1 MIEALTPIE
10 QIRNT
15 AIDLAMR
22 FGPKLLVAVIIFV
35 IGVTISRWA
44 AVALTR
50 GLERVDI
57 EPPVRA
63 LLVRVARVAVVL
75 MFAIVAL
82 QNLGVELLPL
92 LAGLGVLGAGVAL
105 AMQGLLSD
113 VAAGLSIIFSKPFR
127 VGEYI
132 SLVGEEGQVKDIS
145 LFSTTLAHPD
155 GSHVVIPNRKVVGE
169 IYHNYG
175 KIRQLDLTVAVG
187 YDTDL
192 ELALAAIRSVLRAN
206 ARVLTEPAPLVD
218 PVRLAD
224 SGVQIAVKPWVA
236 TPDCAVVGGEIIKAI
251 VRAFRTRG
259 IGIPFPRHD
268 VRVVG
273 DTLLRQAI
281 EETRRME
288 QSA

>member
-1 MIEALTPIE
+1 MSEALTAVE

-22 FGPKLLVAVIIFV
+22 FGPKLLVAVIIFA

-44 AVALTR
+44 AVALMR

-63 LLVRVARVAVVL
+63 LLVRVARVAVVV

-175 KIRQLDLTVAVG
+175 KIRQLDFTVAVA

-192 ELALAAIRSVLRAN
+192 ELALAAIRSALRAN
-206 ARVLTEPAPLVD
+206 TRVLTEPAPLVE

-224 SGVQIAVKPWVA
+224 SSVQVAVKPWVA
-236 TPDCAVVGGEIIKAI
+236 TPDCAVAGGEIIKAI
-251 VRAFRTRG
+251 VRGFRTRG
-259 IGIPFPRHD
+259 IVIPIPRHD
-268 VRVVG
+268 VRLIG
-273 DTLLRQAI
+273 DALLRQAI
-281 EETRRME
+281 DETRRME